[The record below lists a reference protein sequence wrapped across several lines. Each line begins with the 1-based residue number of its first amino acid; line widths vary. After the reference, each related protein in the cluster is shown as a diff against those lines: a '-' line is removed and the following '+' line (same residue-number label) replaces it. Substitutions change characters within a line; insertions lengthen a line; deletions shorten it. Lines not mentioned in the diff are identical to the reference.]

1 MGLFKSKEERRIE
14 REMKIRQGVRAIE
27 KSIRQQEKFSED
39 FIKNARHAQQIGDQ
53 GQYQF
58 IRSALKKTAAVK
70 KMLERQLLSI
80 KNAML
85 IQQQAAASAQFA
97 ESMNLMAKEIG
108 RTFGEMDL
116 TKTQAEWEKAVA
128 QAGSIEERME
138 IFLDSMEQSAIAGS
152 GTTAKEELV
161 SDDEIDRMIQADVL
175 AAEKTE
181 LGKLDELESE
191 IAKELGATKQ
201 TDYRQCAPGVIG
213 RVLSHEL
220 RAQKYRRVRPHVWR
234 HSVCRS
240 GVCMVA
246 LRASRLRRGR

>member
-14 REMKIRQGVRAIE
+14 REMKIRQGVRSIE

-39 FIKNARHAQQIGDQ
+39 FIKNARHAQQIGDNN
-53 GQYQF
+53 QYLF

-97 ESMNLMAKEIG
+97 ESMNLMAQEIG

-116 TKTQAEWEKAVA
+116 TKTQAQWEKAVA
-128 QAGSIEERME
+128 QAGSIEERMD
-138 IFLDSMEQSAIAGS
+138 IFLESMEQSAIS
-152 GTTAKEELV
+152 GGTSTAKEELV

-175 AAEKTE
+175 AAEKQE

-201 TDYRQCAPGVIG
+201 KD
-213 RVLSHEL
+213 
-220 RAQKYRRVRPHVWR
+220 
-234 HSVCRS
+234 
-240 GVCMVA
+240 
-246 LRASRLRRGR
+246 

>member
-1 MGLFKSKEERRIE
+1 MGLFKSKDERRIE
-14 REMKIRQGVRAIE
+14 REMRIRQGVRAIE

-70 KMLERQLLSI
+70 KILERQLLAI

-85 IQQQAAASAQFA
+85 IQQQAASSAQFA
-97 ESMNLMAKEIG
+97 ESMGLMAKDIG
-108 RTFGEMDL
+108 RVFGELDL
-116 TKTQAEWEKAVA
+116 TKTQAQWERAVM

-138 IFLDSMEQSAIAGS
+138 LFLDSMEQSA
-152 GTTAKEELV
+152 TTGAPVSASAEVV

-175 AAEKTE
+175 AAEKQE
-181 LGKLDELESE
+181 LGKLDQLESE

-201 TDYRQCAPGVIG
+201 KD
-213 RVLSHEL
+213 
-220 RAQKYRRVRPHVWR
+220 
-234 HSVCRS
+234 
-240 GVCMVA
+240 
-246 LRASRLRRGR
+246 